1 MQYYAGGKIMPITVE
16 AIYESGI
23 LRPLTPLPELE
34 DKSRVRV
41 TIEPASKSVP
51 KVRRSPHG
59 AIDLSREREWVLA
72 NREKYRGQWVVLDGD
87 RLVGHTTDPEGVKVI
102 FDQAR
107 AEGVRIP
114 FVKLIPGLGDV
125 G

>member
-1 MQYYAGGKIMPITVE
+1 MGFTIE

-51 KVRRSPHG
+51 KVRHSPHG

-72 NREKYRGQWVVLDGD
+72 NRKKYRGQWIVLDGD
-87 RLVGHTTDPEGVKVI
+87 RLIGHTTDPEGVKVI
-102 FDQAR
+102 YDQAR
-107 AEGVRIP
+107 TEGVRTP
-114 FVKLIPGLGDV
+114 LVKLIPMDDEPIWMGWL
-125 G
+125 

>member
-1 MQYYAGGKIMPITVE
+1 MSITIE

-23 LRPLTPLPELE
+23 LRPLAPLPELK

-41 TIEPASKSVP
+41 TIESAGKPVP

-59 AIDLSREREWVLA
+59 AIDLSREREWALA
-72 NREKYRGQWVVLDGD
+72 NREKYRGQWIVLDGD

-102 FDQAR
+102 YDQAR
-107 AEGVRIP
+107 AEGVRTP
-114 FVKLIPGLGDV
+114 FVKLIPMDDEPIWMGWL
-125 G
+125 

>member
-1 MQYYAGGKIMPITVE
+1 MQYYAGGKIMGITIE

-34 DKSRVRV
+34 DKSIVRM

-51 KVRRSPHG
+51 KAPRSPHG

-72 NREKYRGQWVVLDGD
+72 NCEKYRGQWVVLDGD
-87 RLVGHTTDPEGVKVI
+87 RLVGHTADPEGVKAI
-102 FDQAR
+102 YDQAR
-107 AEGVRIP
+107 AEGVRAP